1 MYDLQARLRYA
12 NRKTNG
18 VTGATTF
25 RVEPAGK
32 ATISGNVLRL
42 SDTCLYGDTLLLT
55 GEFQDSTRT
64 LQAVATLH
72 VTVPS
77 GLLQVTL
84 LPSEVVAAGAQ
95 WRLTSE
101 EAGVWHGEGETL
113 TCGVGNYTLEF
124 KDVSGWTKPE
134 PRQVAILQ
142 DQTTAVSAL
151 YVKQGTCS
159 LTILSDGAGNG
170 SVTRTPDL
178 LNYPAG
184 TLVALV
190 ADPSTSST
198 FSGWSGDVP
207 DDQAQARIV
216 MLKMDSN
223 KVVTA
228 RFEVARYQLSVD
240 VAGEGVVTREP
251 DSALYTHGTTVTL
264 NAEPG
269 AGQVF
274 KGWFGDVPPGQNM
287 ALPLTL
293 VMDSTRTLVASFGLS
308 GKNTL
313 TVTHTGEGSIEK
325 TPDRTNFDTGDSV
338 RLTAVPAEGWVFKS
352 WEGQVPAGR
361 ETANPLDLTLDR
373 DTTLEAVFERIQIPL
388 TVKQS
393 GSGKGAVLLEP
404 EQSLYP
410 FGTQVRLVASP
421 NEGSCFLGWTGDVP
435 ETQRKDNPL
444 LLTLD
449 TTRTVTALFDL
460 RLAAS
465 RSIVATQNL
474 STYLITVSWSAVP
487 SATHY
492 RLFRADSS
500 NGEMQAITTWIPDLK
515 YYDDTVVSGVPYY
528 YWVVAAR
535 DEQGGDPGNQA
546 GPALGSTNPDSPLP
560 ETYRLTAVNCVI
572 TSDSMT
578 SGLKFSGCSL
588 NSTVKIDLYKGAW
601 KSNTENVRYYRNV
614 TEIPRV
620 EVEGDLRLFQS
631 AAPIHHLLVSG
642 HLKSLSARAGL
653 RQFEAATVGTIKVE
667 ASKNAGP
674 NSRRLPEPTF

>member
-1 MYDLQARLRYA
+1 L
-12 NRKTNG
+12 
-18 VTGATTF
+18 
-25 RVEPAGK
+25 
-32 ATISGNVLRL
+32 
-42 SDTCLYGDTLLLT
+42 
-55 GEFQDSTRT
+55 
-64 LQAVATLH
+64 
-72 VTVPS
+72 
-77 GLLQVTL
+77 
-84 LPSEVVAAGAQ
+84 
-95 WRLTSE
+95 
-101 EAGVWHGEGETL
+101 
-113 TCGVGNYTLEF
+113 
-124 KDVSGWTKPE
+124 
-134 PRQVAILQ
+134 
-142 DQTTAVSAL
+142 
-151 YVKQGTCS
+151 
-159 LTILSDGAGNG
+159 
-170 SVTRTPDL
+170 
-178 LNYPAG
+178 
-184 TLVALV
+184 
-190 ADPSTSST
+190 
-198 FSGWSGDVP
+198 
-207 DDQAQARIV
+207 
-216 MLKMDSN
+216 
-223 KVVTA
+223 
-228 RFEVARYQLSVD
+228 
-240 VAGEGVVTREP
+240 
-251 DSALYTHGTTVTL
+251 
-264 NAEPG
+264 
-269 AGQVF
+269 
-274 KGWFGDVPPGQNM
+274 
-287 ALPLTL
+287 
-293 VMDSTRTLVASFGLS
+293 
-308 GKNTL
+308 
-313 TVTHTGEGSIEK
+313 
-325 TPDRTNFDTGDSV
+325 
-338 RLTAVPAEGWVFKS
+338 VFKS

-373 DTTLEAVFERIQIPL
+373 DTTLERFSNGFRFPHGQ
-388 TVKQS
+388 KKRFR
-393 GSGKGAVLLEP
+393 KGAVLLEP

-492 RLFRADSS
+492 RLFRADSAD
-500 NGEMQAITTWIPDLK
+500 GEMQAITTWIPDLK

-546 GPALGSTNPDSPLP
+546 GPALGSTNPDSSLP

-588 NSTVKIDLYKGAW
+588 NSTVKIDLYKGVW

-667 ASKNAGP
+667 ASKNA
-674 NSRRLPEPTF
+674 RAKQPTFARTDILTRQSDSSTALNVLVKGGVLENLVVQQPVAKLAVMTKCYRDSAKIKTISVGGIGALRLVEPDVLSGKAVERGSIYDPDTISAPSIQTIRVNGGSILSDVVTGQLNRITALSALFTLDARQQAACQGNMRISRIVCEGNLNAVEARCKRLAAKSYFGGRMGYPHDPTLMLVLANNVQGKIVGDGLVSGIFRAGFDRTGTTALHGFHPTDSDKIWELRGEAHISILGSSIRFVPGQGSFFAVYREEPLE